1 MKYTFAFSGEIT
13 VEANSEAEAFELA
26 DDLVAPT
33 AYAFDNCESITVDDI
48 SLLEA
53 EDEE

>member
-13 VEANSEAEAFELA
+13 VEADSEEEAYEIA

-48 SLLEA
+48 SLLET
-53 EDEE
+53 EEEA